1 MNLLPLSR
9 IQIAANRQRKEFDE
23 LSLQEL
29 VESIEA
35 NGLLHAPVLRKEGDS
50 FFLVAGER
58 RLRAL
63 ADVHALGKVLRYDS
77 QIIPE
82 GLIPY
87 TDLGEL
93 APLAAMEAEMEEN
106 LRRVDLTWQERA
118 AARAAL
124 VALRNAQ
131 ADEAE
136 RPRPTI
142 LEIAAEVRGLPA
154 DTPREALGFTPQ
166 EVREDVILSKFL
178 DDPEVRGAST
188 AKNAI
193 KVLKRKEEAQRNASL
208 AATVGLTFS
217 SKSHTLLNEDSL
229 DWMRAAPPAQFDII
243 LTDPPYGMG
252 ADEFGSTD
260 DGAAR
265 AHSYKDDYETWLAIM
280 RVFPKATYALTKPD
294 AHAYVFCDFDRFHEL
309 LMRMTEAGWRV
320 HRTPLIWSNP
330 SGFRAPW
337 PEQGVQRKYELI
349 LYAVKG
355 GKKVRALKGDV
366 LEFPKDRDVAHQAA
380 KPVALLEELLRRS
393 ASPGDRVLDP
403 FMGSGSTVLACH
415 THKLPCVGLELDLS
429 SFGLA
434 VKRVSALS
442 AYDEGLF

>member
-1 MNLLPLSR
+1 MNLLQLSL
-9 IQIAANRQRKEFDE
+9 IQIAPNRQRKEFDE
-23 LSLQEL
+23 LALQEL

-35 NGLLHAPVLRKEGDS
+35 NGLLHAPVLRREGDA

-63 ADVHALGKVLRYDS
+63 TDIHALGKPLRYDEAL
-77 QIIPE
+77 IPE
-82 GLIPY
+82 GMVPY
-87 TDLGEL
+87 TNLGDLS
-93 APLAAMEAEMEEN
+93 PLDAMEAEMEEN

-118 AARAAL
+118 SARAAL
-124 VALRNAQ
+124 VKLRNAQ

-142 LEIAAEVRGLPA
+142 LEIAAEVRGLPL

-178 DDPEVRGAST
+178 DDPEVRSAST

-193 KVLKRKEEAQRNASL
+193 KVLKRKEEAQRNATL

-217 SKSHTLLNEDSL
+217 SKSHTLLNEDCL
-229 DWMRAAPPAQFDII
+229 TWMQAAAPSQFDII

-252 ADEFGSTD
+252 ADEFGSTED
-260 DGAAR
+260 SSAR
-265 AHSYKDDYETWLAIM
+265 GHTYKDDYETWLEIM
-280 RVFPKATYALTKPD
+280 QVLPKASYTLAKPD
-294 AHAYVFCDFDRFHEL
+294 AHAYIFCDFDRFHEL
-309 LMRMTEAGWRV
+309 RILMQAAGWRV

-366 LEFPKDRDVAHQAA
+366 LECPKDRDVAHQAA
-380 KPVALLEELLRRS
+380 KPVALLEEILRRS
-393 ASPGDRVLDP
+393 ASPGDRVFDP
-403 FMGSGSTVLACH
+403 FMGSASTILACH
-415 THKLPCVGLELDLS
+415 THKLSCVGIERDPS
-429 SFGLA
+429 YFGLA
-434 VKRVSALS
+434 VKRVAALS